1 MSQLR
6 AMRREFRAA
15 FAVAAV
21 CALMLSLLFSGAVRP
36 AHAFADSGG
45 VACAHAAYLAG
56 SHTAAAQN
64 WTEARRHGAPARSG
78 HKCPDCCL
86 AAHANAAVLPER
98 MAWVA
103 RLAERPATIHRN
115 AIAARP
121 PESLTSSGANGA
133 RAPPS
138 I

>member
-6 AMRREFRAA
+6 AMRRELRTA
-15 FAVAAV
+15 FAVAAA
-21 CALMLSLLFSGAVRP
+21 CALMLSLLLSGAVRP
-36 AHAFADSGG
+36 AHAFAGSDG
-45 VACAHAAYLAG
+45 VACEHSAYFAQQLI
-56 SHTAAAQN
+56 AAAQDS
-64 WTEARRHGAPARSG
+64 TAAKRHGAPAHSR

-86 AAHANAAVLPER
+86 SAHTNSAVLPER
-98 MAWVA
+98 VASVA
-103 RLAERPATIHRN
+103 RPAARPATIHHS

-121 PESLTSSGANGA
+121 PESVTSSAANGA

>member
-6 AMRREFRAA
+6 AMRREYRAA

-21 CALMLSLLFSGAVRP
+21 CALILTLLLSGAGRP
-36 AHAFADSGG
+36 AHAFAGPEG
-45 VACAHAAYLAG
+45 VACEHLAYLTG
-56 SHTAAAQN
+56 QPIAAAQDSSDA
-64 WTEARRHGAPARSG
+64 ERHNASAQSR
-78 HKCPDCCL
+78 HKCPDCCR
-86 AAHANAAVLPER
+86 AAHAHSAVLPQR
-98 MAWVA
+98 VASVA
-103 RLAERPATIHRN
+103 RPVGRPATIHHR

-121 PESLTSSGANGA
+121 PESMPSRGANGA

>member
-15 FAVAAV
+15 LAVAAA
-21 CALMLSLLFSGAVRP
+21 CALMLSLLLSGATRP
-36 AHAFADSGG
+36 ARAFAGSLG
-45 VACAHAAYLAG
+45 VACEHSLYLAELNI
-56 SHTAAAQN
+56 AAAPDRSQ
-64 WTEARRHGAPARSG
+64 TQQRGAPAQSG

-86 AAHANAAVLPER
+86 AAHANSAVLPER
-98 MAWVA
+98 MASVA
-103 RLAERPATIHRN
+103 RPAGRQATIHHH

-121 PESLTSSGANGA
+121 PESVTSNGANGA

>member
-6 AMRREFRAA
+6 AKRRELRTA
-15 FAVAAV
+15 FAVAAA
-21 CALMLSLLFSGAVRP
+21 CALMLSLLLSGAVRP
-36 AHAFADSGG
+36 AHAFAASNG
-45 VACAHAAYLAG
+45 VACEHSGYFAQQLI
-56 SHTAAAQN
+56 AAAQDS
-64 WTEARRHGAPARSG
+64 TAAKRHGAPARSG

-86 AAHANAAVLPER
+86 SAHANSAVLPER
-98 MAWVA
+98 VA
-103 RLAERPATIHRN
+103 AIARIAARPATIHHR

-121 PESLTSSGANGA
+121 PESLATSGANGA